1 MSNER
6 SNVAPKFRPHLFW
19 REMEEVVV
27 ALKTKSCLSE
37 ASSFC
42 LAETAEGIAKKVQP
56 AVFLFVSVFLSA
68 ARKKN
73 EKARGFSEK
82 KHYTSPYSLQI
93 HSPNFIQNTI
103 NCSGPATLQTPITK
117 RT

>member
-1 MSNER
+1 M
-6 SNVAPKFRPHLFW
+6 
-19 REMEEVVV
+19 
-27 ALKTKSCLSE
+27 SE

-73 EKARGFSEK
+73 EKPSRLERKKLYRIERLYATILMAVIAPSSPLLPNLPPARSSACSMVLVVM
-82 KHYTSPYSLQI
+82 SP
-93 HSPNFIQNTI
+93 
-103 NCSGPATLQTPITK
+103 
-117 RT
+117 

>member
-1 MSNER
+1 
-6 SNVAPKFRPHLFW
+6 HLFW
-19 REMEEVVV
+19 REMEEVVG

-73 EKARGFSEK
+73 ERPVRPKHKSFSE
-82 KHYTSPYSLQI
+82 
-93 HSPNFIQNTI
+93 
-103 NCSGPATLQTPITK
+103 
-117 RT
+117 

>member
-1 MSNER
+1 MQARNEQENNNEQRVNKKTLMSNER
-6 SNVAPKFRPHLFW
+6 SNVAPKLRPHLFW

-56 AVFLFVSVFLSA
+56 VPFLCFVSFGQAKEMKGPCGQS
-68 ARKKN
+68 
-73 EKARGFSEK
+73 
-82 KHYTSPYSLQI
+82 T
-93 HSPNFIQNTI
+93 TI
-103 NCSGPATLQTPITK
+103 N
-117 RT
+117 

>member
-6 SNVAPKFRPHLFW
+6 SNVAPKLRPHLFW

-82 KHYTSPYSLQI
+82 AKFKI
-93 HSPNFIQNTI
+93 
-103 NCSGPATLQTPITK
+103 K
-117 RT
+117 